1 MSFGD
6 LTTSAGEPAGDLVL
20 VDVLPVLG
28 FCIRQAAETSHEHV
42 GTEHL
47 ALAAVDGVGGFAE
60 LARVS
65 GLDPTQLGGALRH
78 CCTHPRMGACDDEPR
93 PTPRVVRLLAAAA
106 QIAFA
111 EGERELRAGHLVRVL
126 LMEPGAVAW
135 SGLARAGLSPA
146 VVRAG
151 IARLAAASPAE
162 GRGHA
167 N

>member
-1 MSFGD
+1 MRHTPALPEPPRGSAPFVVPAAN
-6 LTTSAGEPAGDLVL
+6 TSTQIANTAATRSA
-20 VDVLPVLG
+20 LPRPMLS
-28 FCIRQAAETSHEHV
+28 SH
-42 GTEHL
+42 
-47 ALAAVDGVGGFAE
+47 
-60 LARVS
+60 ARVS